1 MSLLL
6 VSLRK
11 EWSLLMRDWHA
22 LLVLFVMPG
31 AFVLIMSLALQENFA
46 GHQGLRL
53 EGYVEREDSSRMTQL
68 FLDELTNHPA
78 LHLELLQNSSPSFDE
93 YSFGVNI
100 LPQFSRA
107 YNRSGDTRVG
117 VELHFSPT
125 MGMRERLLVK
135 AATQEAFARFNTSLL
150 ASELGFD
157 REYADEEFLKVG
169 FIAAAGDTE
178 APLRP
183 NAVQQNVP
191 AWLIF
196 AMFFIA
202 IPISTTFIQERQQK
216 TLVRLRTLGAPIAII
231 FTAKL
236 LPYLAINLVQLML
249 MLAIGAFL
257 MPLLGAQALSLDVS
271 LPGLALISLSVSLAA
286 LGFASF
292 IATIARSV
300 EQATVMS
307 GACNILFAALGG
319 IMIPTFI
326 MPPVMQQISNL
337 SPMAWGLQGYL
348 EILLR
353 GGTAASVAP
362 ACAALTSFGLGAFLL
377 STLILRT
384 EKHHD

>member
-1 MSLLL
+1 MVPLLI
-6 VSLRK
+6 SLRK
-11 EWSLLMRDWHA
+11 EWVLLVRDWHA
-22 LLVLFVMPG
+22 LLVLFVMPS

-53 EGYVEREDSSRMTQL
+53 EGYVQREDPSHIAKL
-68 FLDELTNHPA
+68 FQDELMMHPA
-78 LHLELLQNSSPSFDE
+78 LHLEAVEIAPAAFDQ
-93 YSFGVNI
+93 YSFGVEI

-107 YNRSGDTRVG
+107 YNRQEEARVG
-117 VELHFSPT
+117 VELRFSPT
-125 MGMRERLLVK
+125 LGLRERLLVQ
-135 AATQEAFARFNTSLL
+135 AATQEAFAHFNTALL
-150 ASELGFD
+150 ADELGFD
-157 REYADEEFLKVG
+157 REYAEEEFLKTG
-169 FIAAAGDTE
+169 FIATASETE
-178 APLRP
+178 TPLRP

-202 IPISTTFIQERQQK
+202 IPVSTTFIQERQQK
-216 TLVRLRTLGAPIAII
+216 TLIRLRTLGTPVGTI
-231 FTAKL
+231 FAAKL
-236 LPYLAINLVQLML
+236 LPYLVINLVQLLL
-249 MLAIGAFL
+249 MLAIGAWL

-271 LPGLALISLSVSLAA
+271 LPGLALISLSVSVAA

-353 GGTAASVAP
+353 DGTAASVAP
-362 ACAALTSFGLGAFLL
+362 VCAALASFGLGAFLL
-377 STLILRT
+377 STFILRT
-384 EKHHD
+384 EKYHD